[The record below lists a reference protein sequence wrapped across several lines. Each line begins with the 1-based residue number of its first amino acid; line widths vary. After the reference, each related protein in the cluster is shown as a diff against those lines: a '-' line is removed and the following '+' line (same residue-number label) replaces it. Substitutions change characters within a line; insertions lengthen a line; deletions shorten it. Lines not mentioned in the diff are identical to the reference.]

1 MRIRTLKRS
10 LRSTASL
17 TIAALL
23 LSFPGVIQPARAV
36 TIANVVSGTVT
47 TTTGAPMQ
55 NVEMELHTPNGGS
68 AIPNIFTA
76 ADGTYSFTADLAIGT
91 NYVVEPRDVVGYNK
105 VTGNANLS
113 NFVFDGT
120 SHPNVNFQFVAT
132 SKTLTG
138 TVTFPDGAPVAD
150 AVVTLAPY
158 NIANANNVSARTN
171 ASGAY
176 TATVIGGTWFA
187 QPVVDLSEYTQR
199 WISETPPQ
207 RVDFASDTTTQS
219 QTLNFTVTP
228 ATGKVTV
235 TLLNSDGR
243 GLTTSDF
250 NADISFRRADGVGT
264 VRKVRQADS
273 TVSVF
278 LTPGIYTITAYHRD
292 LQGKSFDPAATTFVM
307 TENGNVELGTV
318 QAATDSAHLTG
329 KVTNTSGQA
338 LPNVHIQAIREGGQE
353 RPSGNTDPSGNFDL
367 MVGAGTWVLGLDTMD
382 ISHTLVSPVT
392 ATVANGQTVSGLN
405 LQVKDLDRTI
415 TGRVL
420 NSSGAVVTD
429 FVGSVYVRTLSS
441 AARVSAPVVDGTF
454 TLKYA
459 SKEITG
465 TKVVVGTQAAPGTDF
480 AGGSEKQITAGSNV
494 TTDLT
499 LRAYDATLKGTLRLP
514 NGTAVTNAGS
524 DLQVVALDAS
534 GNFASTTVAT
544 DGTYSLPLAAGTWLF
559 DYDIEDPE
567 DTADLLNRPSAQTSV
582 TIKAGQTLTRNL
594 TVRLGTNTITG
605 TVKDA
610 SGTVVASAK
619 VTIDNR
625 PTLESN
631 ASTNPNDIVTETVE
645 TDVSGVYT
653 TKVPNGTYLVTV
665 GETPAVTETQL
676 APDGKAVKV
685 SGGSTTTVNL
695 TFEASNAVVKGKVL
709 LNGKAEG
716 GGTVTAYSTDG
727 AQATG
732 TVSSTGDYT
741 LNLNK
746 NEKWTIVATDLK
758 GQRLVASD
766 GTEVTPKVGT
776 TTKNLTVKDTGLAVP
791 GPVTKT
797 GNADDSLNVSLPDG
811 TNVQVPPFALDI
823 TGTVEVTVTPTIDID
838 PTTLDRPA
846 SLAYEVSAFDATG
859 REVKAL
865 NAPATITLPYKESTV
880 VNNGLREKGLATKYW
895 DSQTETWST
904 DGAAGLVNT
913 TKNTATMTTTHLSK
927 FSVTGTARNTPK
939 LTASKLAS
947 RNATNLVIEV
957 SGSNLK
963 GPATAKLGTVKAT
976 KVEVRSAKVALLTFP
991 TKSVK
996 NGTYDLTYTNADG
1009 RTTIKRTTVSTGRV
1023 LGESVAR
1030 IIPR

>member
-1 MRIRTLKRS
+1 
-10 LRSTASL
+10 
-17 TIAALL
+17 
-23 LSFPGVIQPARAV
+23 
-36 TIANVVSGTVT
+36 
-47 TTTGAPMQ
+47 
-55 NVEMELHTPNGGS
+55 MELHTPDGNFTTS
-68 AIPNIFTA
+68 TITA
-76 ADGTYSFTADLAIGT
+76 ADGTYHFDTDLVSGT
-91 NYVVEPRDVVGYNK
+91 IYVVEPRNVDGYNK
-105 VTGNANLS
+105 
-113 NFVFDGT
+113 FGT
-120 SHPNVNFQFVAT
+120 SQNNFTYAGVSQSGVNFQFIQTA
-132 SKTLTG
+132 KTITG
-138 TVTFPDGAPVAD
+138 TIRDNLGNLVTDAD
-150 AVVTLAPY
+150 VNMDPY
-158 NIANANNVSARTN
+158 NISGANRVSARTN

-176 TATVIGGTWFA
+176 SATVVGGTWFV
-187 QPVVDLSEYTQR
+187 QPAVNLSEYTAN
-199 WISETPPQ
+199 WISEVAPT
-207 RVDFASDTTTQS
+207 RVDFTSDATAQT
-219 QTLNFTVTP
+219 QTLDFVVTR
-228 ATGKVTV
+228 ATGKVSV
-235 TLLNSDGR
+235 ILLNSDGSK
-243 GLTTSDF
+243 LTTSNF
-250 NADISFRRADGVGT
+250 VADISFRRADGVGT
-264 VRKVRQADS
+264 IRKVRQTDS
-273 TVSVF
+273 GLSVY
-278 LTPGIYTITAYHRD
+278 LTPGIYTISAFHSD
-292 LQGKSFDPAATTFVM
+292 LNGKSFDPAATTFVM
-307 TENGNVELGTV
+307 TENGNVDLGTV
-318 QAATDSAHLTG
+318 QASTDGAHLKG

-367 MVGAGTWVLGLDTMD
+367 MVGAGTWVLGLDTLDM
-382 ISHTLVSPVT
+382 SHTLVSPVT
-392 ATVANGQTVSGLN
+392 AIVANGQTVSGLN

-415 TGRVL
+415 SGRVL

-441 AARVSAPVVDGTF
+441 AARVSAPVVDGNF

-465 TKVVVGTQAAPGTDF
+465 SKVVVGTQAAPGTDF
-480 AGGSEKQITAGSNV
+480 AGGSEKQVTAGPNV
-494 TTDLT
+494 TTDLR

-524 DLQVVALDAS
+524 DLQVVAVDAS

-544 DGTYSLPLAAGTWLF
+544 DGTYNLPLAAGTWLF

-567 DTADLLNRPSAQTSV
+567 DTTDLLNRPSAQTSV

-610 SGTVVASAK
+610 SGTPVASAK

-645 TDVSGVYT
+645 TDVNGVYT

-665 GETPAVTETQL
+665 GETPAVADTQL
-676 APDGKAVKV
+676 PPDGKAVKV

-727 AQATG
+727 AQATAAVNG
-732 TVSSTGDYT
+732 SGNYT

-758 GQRLVASD
+758 GQRLVSSD
-766 GTEVTPKVGT
+766 AAEITPKAGT
-776 TTKNLTVKDTGLAVP
+776 TAKNLTVRDTGLAVP

-811 TNVQVPPFALDI
+811 TNVTLPPFALDI

-895 DSQTETWST
+895 DPQTETWST

-927 FSVTGTARNTPK
+927 FSVTGTARTTPK

-963 GPATAKLGTVKAT
+963 GPASAKLGNVKAK
-976 KVEVRSAKVALLTFP
+976 KVEVRSAKVARLTFA

-996 NGTYDLTYTNADG
+996 NGTYNLTYTNADG

>member
-1 MRIRTLKRS
+1 MRTRTLRRS
-10 LRSTASL
+10 LRGTASL
-17 TIAALL
+17 LVAALL
-23 LSFPGVIQPARAV
+23 LSFPGIIQPARAV
-36 TIANVVSGTVT
+36 VNVVTGTVT
-47 TTTGAPMQ
+47 TTAGAAMSG
-55 NVEMELHTPNGGS
+55 VTMELHTPDGNFTTS
-68 AIPNIFTA
+68 TITA
-76 ADGTYSFTADLAIGT
+76 ADGTYHFDTDLVSGT
-91 NYVVEPRDVVGYNK
+91 IYVVEPRNVDGYNK
-105 VTGNANLS
+105 
-113 NFVFDGT
+113 FGT
-120 SHPNVNFQFVAT
+120 SQNNFTYAGVSQSGVNFQFIQTA
-132 SKTLTG
+132 KTITG
-138 TVTFPDGAPVAD
+138 TIRDNLGNLVTDAD
-150 AVVTLAPY
+150 VNMDPY
-158 NIANANNVSARTN
+158 NISGANRVSARTN

-176 TATVIGGTWFA
+176 SATVVGGTWFV
-187 QPVVDLSEYTQR
+187 QPAVNLSEYTAN
-199 WISETPPQ
+199 WISEVAPT
-207 RVDFASDTTTQS
+207 RVDFTSDATAQT
-219 QTLNFTVTP
+219 QTLDFVVTR
-228 ATGKVTV
+228 ATGKVSV
-235 TLLNSDGR
+235 ILLNSDGSK
-243 GLTTSDF
+243 LTTSNF
-250 NADISFRRADGVGT
+250 VADISFRRADGVGT
-264 VRKVRQADS
+264 IRKVRQTDS
-273 TVSVF
+273 GLSVY
-278 LTPGIYTITAYHRD
+278 LTPGIYTISAFHSD
-292 LQGKSFDPAATTFVM
+292 LNGKSFDPAATTFVM
-307 TENGNVELGTV
+307 TENGNVDLGTV
-318 QAATDSAHLTG
+318 QASTDGAHLKG

-367 MVGAGTWVLGLDTMD
+367 MVGAGTWVLGLDTLDM
-382 ISHTLVSPVT
+382 SHTLVSPVT
-392 ATVANGQTVSGLN
+392 AIVANGQTVSGLN

-415 TGRVL
+415 SGRVL

-441 AARVSAPVVDGTF
+441 AARVSAPVVDGNF

-465 TKVVVGTQAAPGTDF
+465 SKVVVGTQAAPGTDF
-480 AGGSEKQITAGSNV
+480 AGGSEKQVTAGPNV
-494 TTDLT
+494 TTDLR

-524 DLQVVALDAS
+524 DLQVVAVDAS

-544 DGTYSLPLAAGTWLF
+544 DGTYNLPLAAGTWLF

-567 DTADLLNRPSAQTSV
+567 DTTDLLNRPSAQTSV

-610 SGTVVASAK
+610 SGTPVASAK

-645 TDVSGVYT
+645 TDVNGVYT

-665 GETPAVTETQL
+665 GETPAVADTQL
-676 APDGKAVKV
+676 PPDGKAVKV

-727 AQATG
+727 AQATAAVNG
-732 TVSSTGDYT
+732 SGNYT

-758 GQRLVASD
+758 GQRLVSSD
-766 GTEVTPKVGT
+766 AAEITPKAGT
-776 TTKNLTVKDTGLAVP
+776 TAKNLTVRDTGLAVP

-811 TNVQVPPFALDI
+811 TNVTLPPFALDI

-895 DSQTETWST
+895 DPQTETWST

-927 FSVTGTARNTPK
+927 FSVTGTARTTPK

-963 GPATAKLGTVKAT
+963 GPASAKLGNVKAK
-976 KVEVRSAKVALLTFP
+976 KVEVRSAKVARLTFA

-996 NGTYDLTYTNADG
+996 NGTYNLTYTNADG